1 MMKKNHLLSVVLL
14 LLVLPIFVTA
24 NNLENIEFNE
34 IDYQQDYLKIQFDI
48 SWENSW
54 RENGDGT
61 EFSADNWDA
70 LWIFAKY
77 SVSGGDWNH
86 CSLALNGHEAPTES
100 TIENPSANSDNR
112 QTGVF
117 IYRSSAGFG
126 NIGWDDCKIKWNYGA
141 DGVADDAN
149 VDIKVFGI
157 EMCFVPEGNFY
168 LGDGGS
174 PNSNSCF
181 EGTDNNPVQISNDE
195 VIVRMDGTYSA
206 GGDVT
211 LQSGV
216 KVDGDG
222 GICTTGTGVIDNANY
237 PTGYKAFYCMKYGI
251 TQGQWVDFCN
261 TITSAQASQ
270 LWFIESN
277 SRHGTLGG
285 SYPDFTT
292 SRPDRNYNYYSVM
305 DGMAYADWAGLRPMT
320 ELEFEKACRGNQNA
334 IANEYA
340 WGTNTIC
347 PDTSLTIS
355 GTEDGTETITTDVSN
370 GACHY
375 GCNELSGGDGGYG
388 PLRAGIFAEST
399 TDRKGS
405 GATFYGIMEMSGNLE
420 ERPVTLGNLTGRG
433 FTGSHGDGII
443 TIDGYANIIDWPG
456 YSSNKNSGATGS
468 CRRGGSW
475 DYDTPY
481 TQCVSDRRFG
491 AAVSASRIG
500 YYGFRACRSK

>member
-1 MMKKNHLLSVVLL
+1 MMKKSHLLSVVLL
-14 LLVLPIFVTA
+14 LLVLPIFVAA
-24 NNLENIEFNE
+24 NNLQLENIEFNE
-34 IDYQQDYLKIQFDI
+34 IDYQQDYLKIQFDL

-54 RENGDGT
+54 RENGDGS

-70 LWIFAKY
+70 VWVFAKY
-77 SVSGGDWNH
+77 RVSSGDWNH

-126 NIGWDDCKIKWNYGA
+126 NNDWDDCKIKWNYGA
-141 DGVADDAN
+141 DGVDDDAS

-157 EMCFVPEGNFY
+157 EMCFVPEGSFY
-168 LGDGGS
+168 LGDGSSYGTFRQTGS
-174 PNSNSCF
+174 NTPVLISDSPVVVKCENTVYDDAQL
-181 EGTDNNPVQISNDE
+181 EGNGI
-195 VIVRMDGTYSA
+195 
-206 GGDVT
+206 
-211 LQSGV
+211 L
-216 KVDGDG
+216 VDGDD
-222 GICTTGTGVIDNANY
+222 GIDEDGTTTISNPDY
-237 PTGYKAFYCMKYGI
+237 PTGYKAFYCMKYEI

-261 TITSAQASQ
+261 TITSSQASQ
-270 LWFIESN
+270 LWFIES
-277 SRHGTLGG
+277 SGRHGTLGG

-292 SRPDRNYNYYSVM
+292 SRPDRNYNYSSVM

-340 WGTNTIC
+340 WGTNNIC

-370 GACHY
+370 GACIY
-375 GCNELSGGDGGYG
+375 GCNPLSGGDGGYG
-388 PLRAGIFAEST
+388 PLRAGIFAESN
-399 TDRKGS
+399 TDRTGS
-405 GATFYGIMEMSGNLE
+405 GATLYGIIDMSGSLH

-443 TIDGYANIIDWPG
+443 TTDGYANISDWPG

-468 CRRGGSW
+468 GNGRGGSW
-475 DYDTPY
+475 DSQYSY
-481 TQCVSDRRFG
+481 VLFVSNRIF
-491 AAVSASRIG
+491 AAQTHTGRIG
-500 YYGFRACRSK
+500 YFGFRACRSK